1 LALKRTAKFRP
12 SLRDEECARFAQKLW
27 VKTRLYAVA
36 RIRGLRTRQN
46 ADNCKF
52 ARLSHYHRLFLLS
65 IIILG
70 AVSFVQAQTA
80 ELRVCADPNNLPFS
94 NRREQ
99 GFENRLARL
108 IARDMGRKVSYV
120 WWPQRR
126 GFIRNTLQAKRCDV
140 VMGIPASFEL
150 ARPTRAYYRSS
161 YVFISRRDR
170 RLAVRSFDDPAL
182 KRLRIGLHLIGD
194 DYANVPPAQALA
206 KRGITRNIVGYS
218 IYGDYSKENPPASL
232 IDAVARG
239 EIDVAIA
246 WGPLAGYFA
255 RRASAPLKIVPVSPE
270 VDQPSL
276 QFAFDIC
283 MGVRKEDKALLDEL
297 DAVLGRRKK
306 DIDILLRDYGAPL
319 KRKTVSGEGRK

>member
-1 LALKRTAKFRP
+1 M
-12 SLRDEECARFAQKLW
+12 
-27 VKTRLYAVA
+27 V
-36 RIRGLRTRQN
+36 
-46 ADNCKF
+46 NCKF
-52 ARLSHYHRLFLLS
+52 ARLSHYHRLFLLA
-65 IIILG
+65 IIILSG
-70 AVSFVQAQTA
+70 VSFARAQTA

-94 NRREQ
+94 NQREQ

-108 IARDMGRKVSYV
+108 IARDLGRKLSYV

-140 VMGIPASFEL
+140 VMGIPSSFEL
-150 ARPTRAYYRSS
+150 ARPTRPYYRSS

-182 KRLRIGLHLIGD
+182 KRLRIGLHVIGD

-206 KRGITRNIVGYS
+206 KRGITRNVAGYS
-218 IYGDYSKENPPASL
+218 IYGDYSKESPPAAL
-232 IDAVARG
+232 IDAVASG

-255 RRASAPLKIVPVSPE
+255 RRASVPLKIVPVSPE
-270 VDQPSL
+270 VDPPSL
-276 QFAFDIC
+276 RFVFDIC

-297 DAVLGRRKK
+297 DVILERRKK
-306 DIDILLRDYGAPL
+306 EIDRLLRDYGAPL
-319 KRKTVSGEGRK
+319 KSKTGSSDGRR

>member
-1 LALKRTAKFRP
+1 MSSVSR
-12 SLRDEECARFAQKLW
+12 S
-27 VKTRLYAVA
+27 V
-36 RIRGLRTRQN
+36 
-46 ADNCKF
+46 
-52 ARLSHYHRLFLLS
+52 LFL
-65 IIILG
+65 IILLG
-70 AVSFVQAQTA
+70 GVSFVRAQTA

-94 NRREQ
+94 NEREQ

-108 IARDMGRKVSYV
+108 IARDLGRKLSYV

-140 VMGIPASFEL
+140 VMGIPSSFEL

-182 KRLRIGLHLIGD
+182 KRLRIGLHVIGD

-206 KRGITRNIVGYS
+206 KRGITRNISGYS
-218 IYGDYSKENPPASL
+218 IYGDYSKENPPAAL

-246 WGPLAGYFA
+246 WGPLAGYFTK
-255 RRASAPLKIVPVSPE
+255 RASVPLKIVPVSPE
-270 VDQPSL
+270 VDPPSL
-276 QFAFDIC
+276 PFAFDIC
-283 MGVRKEDKALLDEL
+283 LGVRKEDKTLLDEL
-297 DAVLGRRKK
+297 DVILERRKK
-306 DIDILLRDYGAPL
+306 EIDRLLRDYGVPL
-319 KRKTVSGEGRK
+319 KSKTARSEGRK

>member
-1 LALKRTAKFRP
+1 MIITVTGV
-12 SLRDEECARFAQKLW
+12 S
-27 VKTRLYAVA
+27 
-36 RIRGLRTRQN
+36 
-46 ADNCKF
+46 F
-52 ARLSHYHRLFLLS
+52 ART
-65 IIILG
+65 
-70 AVSFVQAQTA
+70 QTA

-94 NRREQ
+94 NKREQ
-99 GFENRLARL
+99 GFENRLAQL
-108 IARDMGRKVSYV
+108 IARDLGRKVIYV

-140 VMGIPASFEL
+140 VMGIPSSFEL

-170 RLAVRSFDDPAL
+170 RLTVRSFDAPEL
-182 KRLRIGLHLIGD
+182 KQLRIGLHLIGD

-206 KRGITRNIVGYS
+206 KRGITRNITGYS
-218 IYGDYSKENPPASL
+218 IYGDYSKENPPAAL

-276 QFAFDIC
+276 PFAFDIC
-283 MGVRKEDKALLDEL
+283 LGVRKEDKALLDEL
-297 DAVLGRRKK
+297 DVVLERRKK
-306 DIDILLRDYGAPL
+306 EIDRLLRDYGVPL
-319 KRKTVSGEGRK
+319 KSKTVGSEGHR

>member
-1 LALKRTAKFRP
+1 MSLASRSEQSGVGQFGK
-12 SLRDEECARFAQKLW
+12 
-27 VKTRLYAVA
+27 
-36 RIRGLRTRQN
+36 
-46 ADNCKF
+46 
-52 ARLSHYHRLFLLS
+52 LSHCQRLFLLT
-65 IIILG
+65 IIMLG
-70 AVSFVQAQTA
+70 GVSFARAQTA

-94 NRREQ
+94 NEREQ

-108 IARDMGRKVSYV
+108 IARDLDRKLSYV

-140 VMGIPASFEL
+140 VMGIPSSFEL

-170 RLAVRSFDDPAL
+170 RLTVRSFDDPAL
-182 KRLRIGLHLIGD
+182 KQLRIGLHVIGD

-206 KRGITRNIVGYS
+206 KRGITRNITGYS
-218 IYGDYSKENPPASL
+218 VYGDYSKENPPAAL

-255 RRASAPLKIVPVSPE
+255 KRASTPLKIVLVSPE
-270 VDQPSL
+270 VDPPSL
-276 QFAFDIC
+276 PFAFDIC
-283 MGVRKEDKALLDEL
+283 MGVRKEDKALSDEL
-297 DAVLGRRKK
+297 DAVLERRKK
-306 DIDILLRDYGAPL
+306 EIDRLLRDYGVPL
-319 KRKTVSGEGRK
+319 KSKTVSSEGRK